1 MSGNEVYV
9 SDNARNGLV
18 TAVGII
24 LGFAL
29 AFLIKFSMDSGDWKA
44 SDFPTLIL
52 LLIGIIIIIMIFS
65 LYRALIPYKQEIRY
79 YETTVKIFI
88 FGGVSLLFLG
98 IFFAFVF

>member
-18 TAVGII
+18 TVVGVI

-29 AFLIKFSMDSGDWKA
+29 AFLIKFSMAPGAWKA

-52 LLIGIIIIIMIFS
+52 VLIGIIIMIFS
-65 LYRALIPYKQEIRY
+65 LYRALIPYKQEVRY

-88 FGGVSLLFLG
+88 FGGVSLSFLG

>member
-52 LLIGIIIIIMIFS
+52 LLIGIITMIFS

-88 FGGVSLLFLG
+88 FGGVSLSFLG